1 MVTINERNSVNDTN
15 RETGL
20 LREKVERDMEG
31 LLSEYGAP
39 VAYGESGREADYP
52 VTNFAYGI
60 PMAGVRYYSFVPER

>member
-1 MVTINERNSVNDTN
+1 MVTINERNLVNDTN

-31 LLSEYGAP
+31 LLNEYGAP
-39 VAYGESGREADYP
+39 VADPGPEREPDLP
-52 VTNFAYGI
+52 LTNFAYGI